1 MNKRGTGVAF
11 ITIAAFLFSAKY
23 ISAAIFG
30 SGVSSWDEEI
40 FNAMLSYV
48 GSPLNTYS
56 LISLIIIIIGITY
69 IAWGEYE
76 GFVIKKQKSNNS

>member
-1 MNKRGTGVAF
+1 MSKRGSGVAF
-11 ITIAAFLFSAKY
+11 IAIAAILFSAKY

-30 SGVSSWDEEI
+30 SGVSSWDEDL
-40 FNAMLSYV
+40 FNAMLNNV

-56 LISLIIIIIGITY
+56 LISLVIGIAY

-76 GFVIKKQKSNNS
+76 EFVTKKQ

>member
-11 ITIAAFLFSAKY
+11 IAIAAFLFSANY

-30 SGVSSWDEEI
+30 SGLKAIDWSVALLLVGETLNVFSSI
-40 FNAMLSYV
+40 AL
-48 GSPLNTYS
+48 
-56 LISLIIIIIGITY
+56 IIGIAY

-76 GFVIKKQKSNNS
+76 EFKSKKQ

>member
-1 MNKRGTGVAF
+1 MSKRGAGVAF
-11 ITIAAFLFSAKY
+11 IAIAAFLFSAKY

-30 SGVSSWDEEI
+30 SGVLSWNEEL

-48 GSPLNTYS
+48 GSPLS
-56 LISLIIIIIGITY
+56 VCSIIALIIGVAY

-76 GFVIKKQKSNNS
+76 EFTIKKQ

>member
-11 ITIAAFLFSAKY
+11 IAIAAFLFSAKY

-30 SGVSSWDEEI
+30 SGLASYNEEL
-40 FNAMLSYV
+40 FNAMLSYI
-48 GSPLNTYS
+48 GNPLS
-56 LISLIIIIIGITY
+56 ICSIIALLLGLAY

-76 GFVIKKQKSNNS
+76 EFTMKKR

>member
-11 ITIAAFLFSAKY
+11 IAIAAFLFSAKY

-30 SGVSSWDEEI
+30 SGLASYNEEL
-40 FNAMLSYV
+40 FNAMLSYI
-48 GSPLNTYS
+48 GNPLS
-56 LISLIIIIIGITY
+56 ICSIIALLLGLAY

-76 GFVIKKQKSNNS
+76 EFTMKK